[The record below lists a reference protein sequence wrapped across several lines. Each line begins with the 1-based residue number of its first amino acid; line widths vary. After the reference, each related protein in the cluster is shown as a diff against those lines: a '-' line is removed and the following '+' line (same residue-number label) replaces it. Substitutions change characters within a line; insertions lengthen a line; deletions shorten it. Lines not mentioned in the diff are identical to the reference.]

1 MIGSSGRP
9 LQESPERDA
18 CSFPKTRGR
27 VKIGAATVRAM
38 SADLSWDE
46 FRLVKAISD
55 SGSLGG
61 AAEILGLNHS
71 TVFRRLAAL
80 ETTVGARLFERSR
93 EGYRPTA
100 AGEEMIVLATAMAD
114 SIVEFE
120 RRIAGR
126 DVRPTGQLRVTA
138 PEAIGQQILPA
149 VLAQFQTQN
158 PGVVIELIVSNQVL
172 NLSRR
177 DADVAVRVSN
187 DPPETLVGRR
197 ICTVRMALYGRRD
210 QVASLGPRLLDSAPF
225 IGFGD
230 NFGASASRRWIET
243 HIRPGRLVAKVN
255 SIYGMR
261 ELAAQGF
268 GATLLPCFLG
278 DASSSLAR
286 IGQPLEDLDMGL
298 WILTHAD
305 LRRSA
310 RVRAFMDFTGGELTR
325 QRRAFECLE
334 DEDAVAAPAPPVT
347 TKP

>member
-1 MIGSSGRP
+1 MN
-9 LQESPERDA
+9 
-18 CSFPKTRGR
+18 
-27 VKIGAATVRAM
+27 
-38 SADLSWDE
+38 ADLSWDE

-61 AAEILGLNHS
+61 AAEILALNHS

-80 ETTVGARLFERSR
+80 ETTFGAPLFERSR

-100 AGEEMIVLATAMAD
+100 AGEEMIALANAMAD

-126 DVRPTGQLRVTA
+126 DVRPTGQLRVTTA
-138 PEAIGQQILPA
+138 EAIGQQILPA
-149 VLAQFQTQN
+149 VLAQFQLQN
-158 PGVVIELIVSNQVL
+158 PGVTIELILSSVIL

-177 DADVAVRVSN
+177 DADVAIRLTN

-197 ICTVRMALYGRRD
+197 ICAARWAVYGRREL
-210 QVASLGPRLLDSAPF
+210 VASYGAPLIDSAPF
-225 IGFGD
+225 VGFG
-230 NFGASASRRWIET
+230 NGFGPPASRRWIET
-243 HIRPGRLVAKVN
+243 NIRPGKLVAKVN
-255 SIYGMR
+255 SILGMR

-278 DASSSLAR
+278 DTSPRLIR
-286 IGQPLEDLDMGL
+286 VGHPIEGLDMGL

-310 RVRAFMDFTGGELTR
+310 RVRAFMDFASAELTK
-325 QRRAFECLE
+325 QRRVFDCL
-334 DEDAVAAPAPPVT
+334 DGDDAATSTQAAPPAGS
-347 TKP
+347 KP